1 MSVNKEFYSSTL
13 NGVELKVKFAFPK
26 VYFTKN
32 HEDVNKK
39 VYYDIGVLAD
49 IGWETST
56 SATPQHVL
64 NMIKAMDITS
74 GLSMTQGNMTFKTFH
89 HESIGK
95 LKEEILKGINEGRD
109 KIEFPLIEDSPFIVL
124 DGEVVDDIKPFE
136 THSESGKVN
145 WAQMPLFDII
155 LMSQVSKGYNDKKVM
170 VKEIRAVK
178 ITSNGFAES
187 VESLEM
193 NTFSSFMS
201 IGQVTD
207 WKGVNANE

>member
-32 HEDVNKK
+32 PEDLYKR

-49 IGWETST
+49 IGWETTT
-56 SATPQHVL
+56 SASPQYVL

-74 GLSMTQGNMTFKTFH
+74 GFSTSNGNMTFKTFH
-89 HESIGK
+89 HDSIGV
-95 LKEEILKGINEGRD
+95 LKREILKGINDGKD
-109 KIEFPLIEDSPFIVL
+109 KIEFPLIEDSPFVTL
-124 DGEVVDDIKPFE
+124 EGEALTEIKEFD
-136 THSESGKVN
+136 THSDADKIN

-155 LMSQVSKGYNDKKVM
+155 LISQASKDYNDKEIK
-170 VKEIRAVK
+170 VKELRGVK

-187 VESLEM
+187 IESLEM
-193 NTFSSFMS
+193 NTFSSFLA
-201 IGQVTD
+201 IGQITD
-207 WKGVNANE
+207 WKGVKTSE

>member
-32 HEDVNKK
+32 PEDVYKK
-39 VYYDIGVLAD
+39 VYYDIGVLVD
-49 IGWETST
+49 IGWQTST

-74 GLSMTQGNMTFKTFH
+74 GMSMTQGNMTFKTFH

-109 KIEFPLIEDSPFIVL
+109 KIEFPLIEDNPFVVL
-124 DGEVVDDIKPFE
+124 EGEVTEDVKGFD
-136 THSESGKVN
+136 THSDSNKIN

-155 LMSQVSKGYNDKKVM
+155 LISQMSKDYNDKEVK
-170 VKEIRAVK
+170 VKELRAVK

-187 VESLEM
+187 IESLEM
-193 NTFSSFMS
+193 NTFSSFMC
-201 IGQVTD
+201 IGQITD
-207 WKGVNANE
+207 WKGVNKGE